1 MMEFAGFRL
10 DPKDERLWKAGR
22 EVALRRKPFA
32 ILRYLV
38 TNPGRLVTHAELLEH
53 VWGGAVV
60 SESAMRSQLH
70 ELRQVLGD
78 GVIDTVIGRG
88 YRFAAAVVDGTPPA
102 RGNSADARDS
112 MVVGRDRE
120 LATLRSALVAAHRG
134 ERQMCFV
141 TGDPGIGKTTLV
153 DAFIAG
159 CDPEDVLV
167 LRGSS
172 IEQHGTP
179 EAYAPVIEML
189 SGLRQ
194 SPHREHV
201 LAALTKCAPTF
212 VLHVSHLLP
221 DETVSELRERARRA
235 GEARPISELVE
246 TFEAL
251 ASRRTLVVV
260 HEDLQWSDLATLDL
274 LAMLGTRRGPA
285 RMLVVGTARS
295 GDAQTV
301 THPLNRVMRSLV
313 SRGTATAIPLGQ
325 IGEAEVAHYL
335 ALRYPHHQFPSGFV
349 QVVTTITD
357 GTPLFLVSL
366 VDELARREMIV
377 EGERG
382 ASLAITTDELAAHR
396 ADSVRQ
402 LIDMQLDRLTRDE
415 QRVLEAASVIGQ
427 DFSTALVAAALEAAA
442 ETVDEWCDW
451 LARRQLFL
459 RRESIDEW
467 PDGVVHTR
475 YAFRHALVQEVCTE
489 RASLVRRQA
498 WHRLV
503 AERLER
509 AYGGDP
515 SPVAHVLA
523 MHFDLAH
530 VATRAVA
537 FYVLAAERNERR
549 FASADALQMSQ
560 RARELLIRIP
570 AGAERDELELAVLG
584 HLSQVGFRVIVP
596 MAQPFEVFERMVTL
610 ARATND
616 PLRLARALVN
626 LSFRCSTFA
635 QYRRASD
642 TLDEVDAIANTTQ
655 LPPDVVGFAG
665 LSRAVALAWQGQLA
679 AAKELLTQ
687 LIALPLP
694 FDPVNPSILGPTNRA
709 GMLRSFLAFVTWAGG
724 DPEGGFAEAVRV
736 CEMAEASG
744 DGFFLGA
751 ARVHVARYRLLRG
764 DPPAEVRALA
774 STVLELSEAAP
785 WHILA
790 ATIVA
795 WADACTGALDDAR
808 MDAIVAGCNARVTAF
823 PQGATNVALPLIA
836 MLRAAGRDALA
847 LEVADRA
854 IGFGREHEELTLE
867 PELLRLRGELL
878 EPTRP
883 AEAEAAYVEALARGI
898 ACGAHSFALRAATR
912 LAAVWHAT
920 PRSANGYDQLAAALD
935 RIAPGTQTA
944 EVIEA
949 RTRLSMRA

>member
-10 DPKDERLWKAGR
+10 DPDDERLWKAGR

-53 VWGGAVV
+53 VWGGAMV

-88 YRFAAAVVDGTPPA
+88 YRFAAGVVDDAASTSA
-102 RGNSADARDS
+102 RSAVAGES

-120 LATLRSALVAAHRG
+120 LATLQSALVAAHRG

-153 DAFIAG
+153 DAFVDG

-179 EAYAPVIEML
+179 EAYSPVIEML

-194 SPHREHV
+194 SPHREHA
-201 LAALTKCAPTF
+201 LSALTRYAPTF

-221 DETVSELRERARRA
+221 EGKVSELQERARRA
-235 GEARPISELVE
+235 GEAKPISELVE
-246 TFEAL
+246 TFEAF
-251 ASRRTLVVV
+251 ATQRTLVLVY
-260 HEDLQWSDLATLDL
+260 EDLQWSDVATLDL
-274 LAMLGTRRGPA
+274 LAMLGARRGHA
-285 RMLVVGTARS
+285 RLLVVATARS
-295 GDAQTV
+295 GEAQTT

-313 SRGTATAIPLGQ
+313 SRGAATAISLGQ
-325 IGEAEVAHYL
+325 IGESEISRYL
-335 ALRYPHHQFPSGFV
+335 ALRYPHHRLPPAFV
-349 QVVTTITD
+349 QAVTAITG

-377 EGERG
+377 EDERG
-382 ASLAITTDELAAHR
+382 ASLAITLDELAAHR

-415 QRVLEAASVIGQ
+415 QRALEAASVIGQ
-427 DFSTALVAAALEAAA
+427 DFSTALVAAALDAPAEA
-442 ETVDEWCDW
+442 VDEWCDW

-459 RRESIDEW
+459 RREGADEW

-475 YAFRHALVQEVCTE
+475 YAFRHALVQEVCVE
-489 RASLVRRQA
+489 RASPVRRQV

-509 AYGGDP
+509 AYLGDP

-523 MHFDLAH
+523 MHFDRAH

-537 FYVLAAERNERR
+537 FYMLAAERNERR
-549 FASADALQMSQ
+549 FASADALQLSQ
-560 RARELLIRIP
+560 RARSLLVRIP
-570 AGAERDELELAVLG
+570 AGAERDKLELAVLG
-584 HLSQVGFRVIVP
+584 HLSQLGFRVIVP
-596 MAQPFEVFERMVTL
+596 MAQPFEMFERMVAL
-610 ARATND
+610 ARAAND
-616 PLRLARALVN
+616 PLPLARALVN
-626 LSFRCSTFA
+626 LSFRCTTFA

-642 TLDEVDAIANTTQ
+642 ILDEVDAIARTTQ
-655 LPPDVVGFAG
+655 LAPDVIGFAG
-665 LSRAVALAWQGQLA
+665 LSRAVMLAWRGQLA
-679 AAKELLTQ
+679 TAKALLTQ
-687 LIALPLP
+687 LIAVPIP
-694 FDPVNPSILGPTNRA
+694 FDPVNPSILGPTNRD
-709 GMLRSFLAFVTWAGG
+709 GMLLSFLAFVNWAGG
-724 DPEGGFAEAVRV
+724 DPEGGFAQAVRV
-736 CEMAEASG
+736 LEMAELSG

-751 ARVHVARYRLLRG
+751 ARVHVARYRMLRG
-764 DPPAEVRALA
+764 DPPAEVRVLA
-774 STVLELSEAAP
+774 STVLELSEAAA

-795 WADACTGALDDAR
+795 WADACAGTLD
-808 MDAIVAGCNARVTAF
+808 NARVEMI
-823 PQGATNVALPLIA
+823 V
-836 MLRAAGRDALA
+836 
-847 LEVADRA
+847 
-854 IGFGREHEELTLE
+854 
-867 PELLRLRGELL
+867 
-878 EPTRP
+878 
-883 AEAEAAYVEALARGI
+883 
-898 ACGAHSFALRAATR
+898 
-912 LAAVWHAT
+912 
-920 PRSANGYDQLAAALD
+920 
-935 RIAPGTQTA
+935 
-944 EVIEA
+944 
-949 RTRLSMRA
+949 